1 MALIN
6 CPECEKEI
14 SDKAV
19 NCPHCGFPVTTNNQL
34 EGQNDID
41 VQMSENNTLTRRKP
55 SNKVL
60 VIIVV
65 VICAIV
71 IAIVAAITIMSN
83 KNKNERESAE
93 QIRAQ
98 YIEDMKAMS
107 VALLI
112 NARMAEEAGGLLHDV
127 WYNCIFKKHDIN
139 TDEYTKREN
148 YKGDMEFYSDFNS
161 AIENLYSDEDFIVKI
176 SQLKSAKENIA
187 EYYGKL
193 QNPPEGLEKCYDAME
208 KAYDTYNQFVGLVIN
223 PSGNI
228 STYTQSF
235 NETDK
240 SMADDIDK
248 LNILIPDE

>member
-6 CPECEKEI
+6 CPECENEI

-55 SNKVL
+55 SKKVL

-176 SQLKSAKENIA
+176 SQLK
-187 EYYGKL
+187 
-193 QNPPEGLEKCYDAME
+193 CYDAME